1 MNKKTD
7 KDIQYVIEL
16 YVQNKKTVPEIK
28 QITGYTNQ
36 TIINILKLHNIV
48 YKTSYTIHKEKLHNE
63 IMIDYENTNTI

>member
-48 YKTSYTIHKEKLHNE
+48 YKTSYTIHKEKLCSLEHRNHN
-63 IMIDYENTNTI
+63 